1 MLPQCNAGD
10 RYTLEVRP
18 IGGTEMT
25 ALQLEEYLTL
35 LSLKYEL
42 LGEHYVNRQ
51 AAWAEDQLHQRGVV

>member
-1 MLPQCNAGD
+1 
-10 RYTLEVRP
+10 
-18 IGGTEMT
+18 MT